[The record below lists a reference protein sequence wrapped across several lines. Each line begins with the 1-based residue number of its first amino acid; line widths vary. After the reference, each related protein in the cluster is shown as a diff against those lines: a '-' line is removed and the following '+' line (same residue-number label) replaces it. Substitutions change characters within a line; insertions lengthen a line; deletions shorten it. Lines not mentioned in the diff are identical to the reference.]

1 MRRIPL
7 EVAQFRK
14 EVCRSKH
21 SKQAIHL
28 GCRVEASESPVG
40 DKHRLSKSLKPKLG
54 V

>member
-40 DKHRLSKSLKPKLG
+40 DKHRLSKSLKPQLG